1 MARVLC
7 SGSFMCD
14 FIAPDLPRIGEPG
27 DLVYA
32 PKGIHLHPGGHAAN
46 VAISLAQLGRR
57 DTAVAGSIGN
67 DILGNFMED
76 ELRKKGLEVYPER
89 LDQPTSKNIALVVKG
104 EDRRFYAQLAA
115 NTMLTPGHVLRV
127 LEETRPEILYQGTV
141 GGLRLVDGELDTIL
155 GRARDMG
162 CLTLVDVIRPHE
174 EGWRRLHESLPIVD
188 ILHCNGYEGEAL
200 TGETDPAAS
209 ARSLIQEGVRL
220 CLITLGSEG
229 LVAAW
234 GDTGLRMPAFEVDE
248 VDQTGAGDAFCA
260 GLIDALLNGGVNRSD
275 LRGASPGAMKPVL
288 LRGSAAGAVCVMA
301 PGATTAVTRENVEAL
316 IKEQGEKV
324 WAEIQP
330 L

>member
-32 PKGIHLHPGGHAAN
+32 PKGIDLHPGGHAAN

-67 DILGNFMED
+67 DVLGDFMED
-76 ELRKKGLEVYPER
+76 ELRKRGLEVYPER
-89 LDQPTSKNIALVVKG
+89 LSQPTSKNIALVVKG

-115 NTMLTPGHVLRV
+115 NTMLTPDHVLRV
-127 LEETRPEILYQGTV
+127 LEETRPDILYQGTV

-174 EGWRRLHESLPIVD
+174 EGWRRLHESLPLVD

-200 TGETDPAAS
+200 TGETDPTAS

-234 GDTGLRMPAFEVDE
+234 GDTGLKMPAFEVNE

-260 GLIDALLNGGVNRSD
+260 GLIDALLKGGINRSD
-275 LRGASPGAMKPVL
+275 LRDASPGAMNSVL
-288 LRGSAAGAVCVMA
+288 LRGAAAGAACVTA

-324 WAEIQP
+324 WAEIRP